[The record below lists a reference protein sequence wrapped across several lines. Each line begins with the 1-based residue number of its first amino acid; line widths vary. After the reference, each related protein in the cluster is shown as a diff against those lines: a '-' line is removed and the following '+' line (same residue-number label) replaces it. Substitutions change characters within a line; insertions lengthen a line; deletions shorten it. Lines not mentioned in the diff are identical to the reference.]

1 MPAGGP
7 IEKTDTDGLADLS
20 FMDEF
25 SNIEALLQI
34 VQPGMEGGNAFA
46 DIVSGAATP
55 SGKLT
60 DSCAD
65 EKVVIETETANVGNT
80 YSGKEVVQIYV
91 TCTEILFADV
101 ILSIIL
107 RIRFFPEK
115 WLRL

>member
-1 MPAGGP
+1 MIAGVVAGFNST
-7 IEKTDTDGLADLS
+7 KVTG
-20 FMDEF
+20 
-25 SNIEALLQI
+25 
-34 VQPGMEGGNAFA
+34 V
-46 DIVSGAATP
+46 
-55 SGKLT
+55 
-60 DSCAD
+60 SCAD